1 MDYRDTLNLPQTR
14 FPMKA
19 NLAEREPEILKSWE
33 EKRIYE
39 KILKANQGKKS
50 FLLHD
55 GPPYANGHIH
65 NGTALNKILKDIIV
79 KSKNMAGLLSIYVP
93 GWDCHGLPIELQVDK
108 ELGEKKKG
116 LSKVE
121 FRERCRQYARK
132 YINIQQEEFKR
143 LGVFGIWQEPYLT
156 MNHEYE
162 ATIVRELAKFAD
174 KGSLYRRK
182 KPVYWCTSC
191 QTALAEAEVE
201 YEAHRSPSIYVKF
214 PVVSDLSKLFP
225 SLKGKKVSVL
235 IWTTTPW
242 TLMANLA
249 IALHPRFTYMAVE
262 VEGEVLIVA
271 EGLLGQVVMEL
282 NLKTYQTLESFP
294 GQKLDGTVCRHP
306 FIERDSLIITGELVT
321 LEAGTG
327 CVHIAPGHGHEDY
340 EIGLKYGLEVYS
352 PVDDEGRFVKEAIPF
367 PGINVFEANSLINRK
382 LKEIGAL
389 LKEDM
394 IEHSYP
400 HCWRCKEPVIF
411 RATEQWFISMN
422 HNELRNQALKG
433 IDEVEWVPRW
443 GRERIYGMVES
454 RPDWCISRQRS
465 WGVPITVF
473 YCSAC
478 SSVLGDKDTIDNI
491 ARRFEKEGADSW
503 FSLPVSEL
511 LLKNAKCSQCGGKD
525 FKKEEDILDVW
536 FESGV
541 SHAAVLETN
550 DSLYWP
556 ADLYLEGSDQHRGW
570 FQSSLLASVGTRGT
584 PPFRIVL
591 THGFVVDGKGE
602 KMSKSKGNFI
612 PPEEIINKY
621 GADLLR
627 LWVAAE
633 DYREDIRLSVEILK
647 RLTEAYRRI
656 RNTFRFLLGNLYDF
670 DPEKDSVDYQELLEI
685 DRFLLYR
692 LNRLITRV
700 RQAYDEFEFHV
711 IYHSLHNFCVVDL
724 SSFYLDILKD
734 RLYTFPASSPARRS
748 AQTVIREIALAL
760 AKLLAPILSFTA
772 EDVWSYLPGIQEES
786 VHGAG
791 FPEARKDHL
800 DDHLTERWER
810 LLQVRNEALK
820 ALEQARQQKLIGSSL
835 EAKINIQSPKKLLP
849 FLKEYLQELPALF
862 IVSQVTLA
870 DDSDKE
876 GYVSQEIEGLKIQV
890 LPAEGQK
897 CERCWNY
904 SSSVGTD
911 KDHPLIC
918 ERCLRVLKTK

>member
-19 NLAEREPEILKSWE
+19 NLPRREPEILKTWE
-33 EKRIYE
+33 EKKVYE
-39 KILKANQGKKS
+39 QILKANQNQKS

-79 KSKNMAGLLSIYVP
+79 KSRNMAGLLSIYVP

-108 ELGEKKKG
+108 ELGGKKKE

-121 FRERCRQYARK
+121 FRERCRQYAQK
-132 YINIQQEEFKR
+132 YIDIQREEFKR
-143 LGVFGIWQEPYLT
+143 LGVFGLWQEPYLT
-156 MNHEYE
+156 MNPGYE

-174 KGSLYRRK
+174 KGALYKRK

-191 QTALAEAEVE
+191 RTALAEAEVE
-201 YEAHRSPSIYVKF
+201 YEDHHSPSIYVKF

-249 IALHPRFTYMAVE
+249 IALHPQFTYVAVE
-262 VEGEVLIVA
+262 VEGEVFILA
-271 EGLLGQVVMEL
+271 EGLLAQVVMEL
-282 NLKTYQTLESFP
+282 DIKDYRLLETFP
-294 GQKLDGTVCRHP
+294 GLKLDGLICRHP
-306 FIERDSLIITGELVT
+306 FLERDSSIIAGELVT

-340 EIGLKYGLEVYS
+340 EIGLKYGLDVYS
-352 PVDDEGRFVKEAIPF
+352 PVDDEGRFTKEVAF
-367 PGINVFEANSLINRK
+367 FSGTNVFEANSQINQK

-400 HCWRCKEPVIF
+400 HCWRCKKPVIF
-411 RATEQWFISMN
+411 RSTEQWFISMK
-422 HNELRNQALKG
+422 HNDLRSRALKG
-433 IDEVEWVPRW
+433 IDKVEWIPRW

-478 SSVLGDKDTIDNI
+478 GFVLMDKDTIDHI

-503 FSLPVSEL
+503 FSLPASEL
-511 LLKNAKCSQCGGKD
+511 LPESTKCSQCGGKE
-525 FKKEEDILDVW
+525 FEKEEDILDVW

-541 SHAAVLETN
+541 SHAAVLETS

-570 FQSSLLASVGTRGT
+570 FQSSLLAAMGTRGAA
-584 PPFRIVL
+584 PFRIVL

-602 KMSKSKGNFI
+602 KLSKSKGNVI

-621 GADLLR
+621 GADILR

-633 DYREDIRLSVEILK
+633 DYREDIRLSEEILK
-647 RLTEAYRRI
+647 RMTEAYRRI

-670 DPEKDSVDYQELLEI
+670 DPKKDSVNYQELLEI

-692 LNRLITRV
+692 LNQLIARI
-700 RQAYDEFEFHV
+700 RQAYDEFEFHI
-711 IYHSLHNFCVVDL
+711 IYHSLQNFCVVDL

-734 RLYTFPASSPARRS
+734 RLYTFSANSPARRS
-748 AQTVIREIALAL
+748 AQTVIWEITLAL
-760 AKLLAPILSFTA
+760 ARLIAPILSFTA
-772 EDVWSYLPGIQEES
+772 EDVWSYLHGNQQQS

-791 FPEARKDHL
+791 FPEVKKEHL
-800 DDHLTERWER
+800 DDHLAGRWEQ
-810 LLQVRNEALK
+810 LLQVRQEVLK

-835 EAKINIQSPKKLLP
+835 EAKINIQSPEKLHS
-849 FLKEYLQELPALF
+849 FLKGYLQELPALF
-862 IVSQVTLA
+862 IVSQVTLEHNL
-870 DDSDKE
+870 DEE
-876 GYVSQEIEGLKIQV
+876 GYESQEIKGLKIQV
-890 LPAEGQK
+890 LRAEGQK

-904 SSSVGTD
+904 CTSVGTD
-911 KDHPLIC
+911 KEHPHIC
-918 ERCLRVLKTK
+918 ERCLRVLKN